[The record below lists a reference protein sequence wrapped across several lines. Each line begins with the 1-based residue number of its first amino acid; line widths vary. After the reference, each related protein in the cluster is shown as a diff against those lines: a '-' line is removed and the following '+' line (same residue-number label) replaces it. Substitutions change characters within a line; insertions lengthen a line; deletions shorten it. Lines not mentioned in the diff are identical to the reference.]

1 MWTVEVRLILLCFSL
16 WCLAGTVC
24 LLTGNSASDVP
35 IGTVSPT
42 AFARFVSPSLVLVI
56 LKTLQTFHHHRCLLV
71 NCDLQSLVLLPWLT
85 GGSDDGSQFS
95 ATKYF

>member
-42 AFARFVSPSLVLVI
+42 AFAHFVSLSLMLLI
-56 LKTLQTFHHHRCLLV
+56 LKTVQTFSPSPMPPGEL
-71 NCDLQSLVLLPWLT
+71 
-85 GGSDDGSQFS
+85 
-95 ATKYF
+95 